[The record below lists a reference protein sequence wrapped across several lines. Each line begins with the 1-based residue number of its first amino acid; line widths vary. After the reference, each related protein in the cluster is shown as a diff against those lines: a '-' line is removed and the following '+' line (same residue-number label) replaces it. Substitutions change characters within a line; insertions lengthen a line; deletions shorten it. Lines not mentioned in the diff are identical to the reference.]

1 MKSGLRLS
9 GRLSAR
15 LASLVEAGLLTCKL
29 AGILTYFQTKVKRI
43 HRRGRKEKFSH
54 ELTLIGTN
62 FFDADFADYA
72 EGFGRHAFF
81 GKAFSRSE
89 LL

>member
-1 MKSGLRLS
+1 MQFELR
-9 GRLSAR
+9 SAGGGQA
-15 LASLVEAGLLTCKL
+15 LGAVERLLTCKHKS
-29 AGILTYFQTKVKRI
+29 ILTYFQTKVKRI

-62 FFDADFADYA
+62 FFDADFADYT